1 MAKQPT
7 DMVVRVL
14 QKIQH
19 GQAEHAR
26 RLERIEAVLEEVR
39 DGMIIALGTANHA
52 DIRVNTLD
60 KRVNDLISRV
70 GRLERKR

>member
-7 DMVVRVL
+7 DMVFRVL
-14 QKIQH
+14 QKIQA
-19 GQAEHAR
+19 GQAEHAK
-26 RLERIEAVLEEVR
+26 RLERIESMIEEVR

-52 DIRVNTLD
+52 DIRQNALD

-70 GRLERKR
+70 ARLERKR